1 MTTLVA
7 PETSG
12 FGATGGTA
20 RGGEQSGEHRR
31 GGSSGTGSSSDAT
44 PPASGGAGA
53 NGTGKSGG
61 GGGGHKKNPTAGPGP
76 GHARRRSTAHYPY
89 DAFFE
94 ADAKFVG
101 SSTLISSPNTI
112 EPTDKIFVRLPP
124 MPSVHTDGRGEV
136 WNLRVG
142 SYHPD
147 AETFSRRINLSHTK
161 KGVMRHGDFHPNVQC
176 GFIFSGRLE
185 VWTPG
190 PDGRTQKK
198 LYGPKDYLEVAP
210 YVPHVYNYVADTIM
224 AEWWESTGSGEGS
237 HFKHWFYAPYRRIV
251 DVSFV
256 KTTAGEKGRLRIF
269 REQVGA
275 YFGVSVDGEEDGMM
289 KGIPSKTNWA
299 GLFGAAAI
307 VGALGFALGVSVSV
321 AAGGKKR

>member
-1 MTTLVA
+1 
-7 PETSG
+7 
-12 FGATGGTA
+12 
-20 RGGEQSGEHRR
+20 
-31 GGSSGTGSSSDAT
+31 
-44 PPASGGAGA
+44 
-53 NGTGKSGG
+53 
-61 GGGGHKKNPTAGPGP
+61 
-76 GHARRRSTAHYPY
+76 
-89 DAFFE
+89 
-94 ADAKFVG
+94 
-101 SSTLISSPNTI
+101 
-112 EPTDKIFVRLPP
+112 

-161 KGVMRHGDFHPNVQC
+161 KDVMRHGDFHPNVQC
-176 GFIFSGRLE
+176 GFIFSGKLE

-190 PDGRTQKK
+190 PDGKTQKK
-198 LYGPKDYLEVAP
+198 LYGPNDYVEVAP
-210 YVPHVYNYVADTIM
+210 YVPHVYNYVEDTIM

-275 YFGVSVDGEEDGMM
+275 YFGVSVGDGGEDDGT
-289 KGIPSKTNWA
+289 GPVCIPGKTNWA
-299 GLFGAAAI
+299 GLFGVAAVI
-307 VGALGFALGVSVSV
+307 GAAGFALGVSMASAA
-321 AAGGKKR
+321 AAGGGAGGGGGGGESKR